1 MVFLIQDPL
10 NNYAG
15 QRRAALTL
23 NPLNFQLRSD
33 PSLPP
38 PILQYPSSIPIT
50 NPEEYIPC
58 SCSYTGNIWI
68 EQEAFH
74 SMDIQNPYTLYNTE
88 GDTQPAFSDTHAAED
103 TINQAHSVYNTHS
116 KEPSEEDD
124 DDEVPRKHSSRSVK
138 FSDLDTVT
146 EE

>member
-1 MVFLIQDPL
+1 
-10 NNYAG
+10 
-15 QRRAALTL
+15 
-23 NPLNFQLRSD
+23 
-33 PSLPP
+33 
-38 PILQYPSSIPIT
+38 
-50 NPEEYIPC
+50 
-58 SCSYTGNIWI
+58 
-68 EQEAFH
+68 
-74 SMDIQNPYTLYNTE
+74 MDIQNPYTLYNTE